1 MLYRPELTTH
11 LARNFSTAIG
21 PSLENNITKV
31 VVSTVIPLVT
41 KSIQSAFE
49 SLNQTIRS
57 EMVEARKLIVKEQS
71 GALASTEREVLNLKE
86 EMQNMKATLARMENL
101 ISSTSNSSSRRTV
114 SSSQSQQQ
122 QQVPENYVLPVI
134 PRSESPPE
142 SYEITFTNALQPS
155 NEPEFVSLL
164 HLINSS
170 PATRMDAV
178 FPAQPA
184 RPRISPPV
192 ILSLAY
198 RLGTV
203 IQNKVGKLDDEGK
216 KQLQYLRK
224 CVNAL
229 DGMVSFRFLLF
240 RSIDELVC

>member
-1 MLYRPELTTH
+1 MTTH

-49 SLNQTIRS
+49 SLNQTIRF
-57 EMVEARKLIVKEQS
+57 EMVEVRKSIVKEQS
-71 GALASTEREVLNLKE
+71 GALESTEREVLFLKE
-86 EMQNMKATLARMENL
+86 EMKNMKVTLARMESL
-101 ISSTSNSSSRRTV
+101 ISSTSSSSSRRAA
-114 SSSQSQQQ
+114 SSSQSQN
-122 QQVPENYVLPVI
+122 VPENYVLPVI
-134 PRSESPPE
+134 PRAESPPE

-184 RPRISPPV
+184 KPRISPPV

-203 IQNKVGKLDDEGK
+203 IQNKAGKLDDEGK

-224 CVNAL
+224 CINAL
-229 DGMVSFRFLLF
+229 DGMVSFAFFCIR
-240 RSIDELVC
+240 

>member
-1 MLYRPELTTH
+1 MTTH

-49 SLNQTIRS
+49 SLNQTIRF
-57 EMVEARKLIVKEQS
+57 EMVEVRKSIVKEQG
-71 GALASTEREVLNLKE
+71 GALESTEREVLFLKE
-86 EMQNMKATLARMENL
+86 EMKNMKVTLARMESL
-101 ISSTSNSSSRRTV
+101 ISSTSSSSSRRAA
-114 SSSQSQQQ
+114 SSSQSQH
-122 QQVPENYVLPVI
+122 VPENYVLPVI
-134 PRSESPPE
+134 PRAESPPE

-184 RPRISPPV
+184 KPRISPPV

-224 CVNAL
+224 CINAL
-229 DGMVSFRFLLF
+229 DGMVSFAFFCIR
-240 RSIDELVC
+240 